1 VTTPLLLPLLRFAF
15 LAGLLWF
22 VARVVGAALADLDVR
37 KGPAQIRRAVLVT
50 QSPDGMR
57 GREFLVSSEAVI
69 GRDAG
74 CAIVLSDDYASAQ
87 HARVFE
93 RDGRIW
99 VEDLHSTNGTLLN
112 GQRLRRVAPLEA
124 GDQLKIGATVL
135 AFRVERE

>member
-1 VTTPLLLPLLRFAF
+1 VTPLLLPLLRFAF

-22 VARVVGAALADLDVR
+22 VARAVAAALADLDVR
-37 KGPAQIRRAVLVT
+37 KETRITRAVLVT
-50 QSPDGMR
+50 ESPDGMH
-57 GREFLVSSEAVI
+57 GREFLVSGESVI

-74 CAIVLSDDYASAQ
+74 CAIVLSDNYASAQ

-124 GDQLKIGATVL
+124 GDELKIGATVL
-135 AFRVERE
+135 GFRVERA